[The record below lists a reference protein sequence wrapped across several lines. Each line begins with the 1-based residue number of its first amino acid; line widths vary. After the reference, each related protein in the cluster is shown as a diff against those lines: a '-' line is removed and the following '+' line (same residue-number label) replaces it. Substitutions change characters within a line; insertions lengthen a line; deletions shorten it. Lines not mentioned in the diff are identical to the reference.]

1 MSDDLEQLKDE
12 IPKLLRALHSARF
25 QAEAPPDGRKYS
37 YSRSNNELGYRL
49 VLGQDPARVPD
60 DRLEEVSPIS
70 NTIIQQL
77 LSDGDCPLFKVK
89 IKGSAFVPESSVRQY
104 ERYIEE
110 GEAPSYM
117 QPRSR
122 P

>member
-1 MSDDLEQLKDE
+1 MDADLQQELE
-12 IPKLLRALHSARF
+12 ETRRALRSRRW

-60 DRLEEVSPIS
+60 ERLEKINPIS
-70 NTIIQQL
+70 ASSIQSL
-77 LSDGDCPLFKVK
+77 LSDEDCPLYRVKV
-89 IKGSAFVPESSVRQY
+89 KGSAFVPESSVRQY

-110 GEAPSYM
+110 GEAPGYM
-117 QPRSR
+117 QISAR
-122 P
+122 